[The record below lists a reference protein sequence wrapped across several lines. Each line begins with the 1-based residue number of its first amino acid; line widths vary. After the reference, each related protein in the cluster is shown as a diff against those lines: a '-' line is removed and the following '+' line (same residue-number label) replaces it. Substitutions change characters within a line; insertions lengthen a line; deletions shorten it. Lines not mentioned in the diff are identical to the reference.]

1 MADLDT
7 SSRFDNPDAAFQ
19 LVVDAHRTLDA
30 EESARFNARLVL
42 LLANH
47 IGDMDVLKQAVEA
60 AARSG
65 R

>member
-19 LVVDAHRTLDA
+19 LVVDAHRALDVEASA
-30 EESARFNARLVL
+30 EFNARLVL

-60 AARSG
+60 AAKTAR
-65 R
+65 

>member
-30 EESARFNARLVL
+30 EASAEFNARLVL

-47 IGDMDVLKQAVEA
+47 IGDMDVLRQAVDA
-60 AARSG
+60 AAETAR
-65 R
+65 

>member
-19 LVVDAHRTLDA
+19 LIVDAHRKLDA
-30 EESARFNARLVL
+30 EESAKFNARLVL

-60 AARSG
+60 ATRAG
-65 R
+65 G